1 MDTKELASIY
11 KALSNENRLEIYL
24 QILNSYEE
32 NYDAGC
38 ECFVTEIIGKLKIG
52 APTISHHLK
61 ELSNNLDYMYGKI
74 IIKCNLKDCY
84 ADVRNGEVFIYNM
97 HMSPY
102 EQGNIFNVDPLR
114 ERKLLLHK
122 EQIGRLAGLVSRD
135 GYTLVPLSLYL
146 KNGRVK
152 VALGICKGK
161 KNYDKRD
168 SMLEKA
174 HKRDIERQMK
184 ERNRY

>member
-1 MDTKELASIY
+1 MRNLVRKKNSNSLA
-11 KALSNENRLEIYL
+11 ENRKARHDYFV
-24 QILNSYEE
+24 EE
-32 NYDAGC
+32 TIEAGLAL
-38 ECFVTEIIGKLKIG
+38 VGTEVKSIRNG
-52 APTISHHLK
+52 
-61 ELSNNLDYMYGKI
+61 
-74 IIKCNLKDCY
+74 KCNLKDSY
-84 ADVRNGEVFIYNM
+84 ADVDNGEVFIKQM
-97 HMSPY
+97 HISPY
-102 EQGNIFNVDPLR
+102 DQGNIFNVDPLR

-174 HKRDIERQMK
+174 HKRDIERELK
-184 ERNRY
+184 NRNRY

>member
-1 MDTKELASIY
+1 MEKDNIIAKNPTAYHNYEIIDK
-11 KALSNENRLEIYL
+11 LE
-24 QILNSYEE
+24 
-32 NYDAGC
+32 AGI
-38 ECFVTEIIGKLKIG
+38 VLYGTEIKSIRAGKV
-52 APTISHHLK
+52 
-61 ELSNNLDYMYGKI
+61 
-74 IIKCNLKDCY
+74 NLKDSY
-84 ADVRNGEVFIYNM
+84 ADIDNGEVFIKQM
-97 HMSPY
+97 HISPY
-102 EQGNIFNVDPLR
+102 DQGNIFNVDPLR

-122 EQIGRLAGLVSRD
+122 SEISRLLGLVQRD
-135 GYTLVPLSLYL
+135 GYALIPLSLYL

-174 HKRDIERQMK
+174 HKRDMDRALK